1 MIAWYLAAGV
11 TVWNG
16 SLKPITQ
23 IVINF
28 VTEIALLFVLRMS
41 IPFSNK
47 SVCLLGMKAHFVLG
61 NILLQPESSYEMG
74 A

>member
-16 SLKPITQ
+16 SLKPIAQ

-47 SVCLLGMKAHFVLG
+47 SVCLLGMTAHFVLG